1 MLKFQ
6 SGNPSSDF
14 MRRHWLRQSNLCLR
28 ELIANEASCCTSAS
42 AGMPFKLVEKN
53 PALMYLYLG
62 LRSNRK
68 YLTATAQKF
77 EKILEESRKIIDS
90 H

>member
-1 MLKFQ
+1 
-6 SGNPSSDF
+6 
-14 MRRHWLRQSNLCLR
+14 
-28 ELIANEASCCTSAS
+28 
-42 AGMPFKLVEKN
+42 
-53 PALMYLYLG
+53 MYLYLR

-77 EKILEESRKIIDS
+77 EQDEKKLEESRKIIEL